1 MNPSKYGRPDQESW
15 LSDRVWF
22 VVLSGKRLWNLFH
35 PTSCGDLRPKPP
47 IKCTIAPSVFPRI
60 NLHSNPYHLANSM
73 KGPLVTNMP
82 RKNKLVRVP
91 CHFQS
96 EHAYTHPCMYIYI
109 YSFMY
114 ICIFVYMY
122 MYIYIDICITL
133 LHTNDF
139 FRKSLLMRVHRLWI
153 IHKSFERSKAR
164 PALVF
169 PGHGKQPSPVKTT
182 KQQQF
187 IQQTASPNSFRWE
200 IYAFLVLPFWLS
212 VTNCFNRVK
221 RMLMDVGC
229 LHASHCTG
237 SNQDSEYL
245 HIFLHV

>member
-35 PTSCGDLRPKPP
+35 PTSCDLRPRPP
-47 IKCTIAPSVFPRI
+47 IKCTIAPNAFPRI

-96 EHAYTHPCMYIYI
+96 EHAYTHPCIYI
-109 YSFMY
+109 HRYLHY
-114 ICIFVYMY
+114 I
-122 MYIYIDICITL
+122 

-139 FRKSLLMRVHRLWI
+139 FFADFYWCTCTDFGS
-153 IHKSFERSKAR
+153 SKAR

-187 IQQTASPNSFRWE
+187 IQQTASPNSFGWE
-200 IYAFLVLPFWLS
+200 IHAFLVLPFWLS
-212 VTNCFNRVK
+212 VTILF
-221 RMLMDVGC
+221 
-229 LHASHCTG
+229 
-237 SNQDSEYL
+237 Q
-245 HIFLHV
+245 